1 MCRFYSWTTL
11 PPSPSLLACPP
22 APRSQVVPNEPT
34 PKHAR
39 SSKGWP
45 VLTCLTQRR
54 FRWARGGADFIA
66 KKAQLLGGSMAR
78 CRFRYYSYS
87 YNHQT
92 TRQSVVPRVRADLAK
107 FVGVVGA
114 VSESGLS
121 PSFSTA
127 VACVRARLTRL
138 EVQRGRTKVAPD
150 PML

>member
-1 MCRFYSWTTL
+1 
-11 PPSPSLLACPP
+11 
-22 APRSQVVPNEPT
+22 
-34 PKHAR
+34 
-39 SSKGWP
+39 
-45 VLTCLTQRR
+45 
-54 FRWARGGADFIA
+54 
-66 KKAQLLGGSMAR
+66 MAR

-127 VACVRARLTRL
+127 VACVRARLASL

>member
-1 MCRFYSWTTL
+1 MS
-11 PPSPSLLACPP
+11 
-22 APRSQVVPNEPT
+22 PT

-39 SSKGWP
+39 SSEGWP
-45 VLTCLTQRR
+45 VLTCLTQQR

-78 CRFRYYSYS
+78 CTFRYYSYS

-127 VACVRARLTRL
+127 VACMRARLASQ
-138 EVQRGRTKVAPD
+138 EVQRGRTKVAPG